1 MSREAGSRER
11 PGQNLLNMFAGQDRG
26 QTREVFFRAWRAH
39 REGQPLEGVEKLIVQ
54 VVLRHPEYHALL
66 EHPEPARERDYFP
79 ESGET
84 NPFLH
89 LGMHIAIEEQ
99 LSIDQ
104 PRGIRGY
111 YQKILMRLPDEHAAQ
126 HHMMECLGEMLWQA
140 NRQATA
146 PQETVYL
153 DCLRR
158 LVDSPSKG

>member
-1 MSREAGSRER
+1 
-11 PGQNLLNMFAGQDRG
+11 MFAGQDRG

-39 REGQPLEGVEKLIVQ
+39 REGHPLEGVEKLIVQ
-54 VVLRHPEYHALL
+54 VVLRHPEYHSLL

-140 NRQATA
+140 SRQATA

-153 DCLRR
+153 DCLKR
-158 LVDSPSKG
+158 LLGSPSND